1 LVIAHGTVLLA
12 QSARAAPLPAEVGQ
26 LSRRLSGPVHG
37 LPYVLIFI
45 ILILDIATFIWHGRV
60 FDFGLFRL
68 NFGVRSNRAIF
79 HPSEDI
85 HGYLACWLIAVL
97 KGLNDKLARG
107 ARQISRA

>member
-1 LVIAHGTVLLA
+1 
-12 QSARAAPLPAEVGQ
+12 
-26 LSRRLSGPVHG
+26 